1 MARAAAWPSTNDAVR
16 LMSMIRYH
24 SSSSS
29 SRKSW
34 IESAPALL
42 TSTSRRPSPRTASS
56 TARWQSGGLATSPTT
71 VRASAPDAGHLGGDV
86 GDARGVEVE
95 QRDPGGALLREAVGG
110 GPPDAAGSPADQRG
124 QAFEL
129 LHACVPFHAG
139 A

>member
-1 MARAAAWPSTNDAVR
+1 
-16 LMSMIRYH
+16 MIRYH

-71 VRASAPDAGHLGGDV
+71 VRGSVPMSGHLGGYV
-86 GDARGVEVE
+86 GDALGVLVK
-95 QRDPGGALLREAVGG
+95 QRDPGRALLSEAVRG
-110 GPPDAAGSPADQRG
+110 GPTDAAGSHR
-124 QAFEL
+124 
-129 LHACVPFHAG
+129 
-139 A
+139 

>member
-1 MARAAAWPSTNDAVR
+1 
-16 LMSMIRYH
+16 MIRYH

-56 TARWQSGGLATSPTT
+56 TARRQSGGLATSPTA
-71 VRASAPDAGHLGGDV
+71 VRGSAPMPATSAATSAMREASWSNSV
-86 GDARGVEVE
+86 TRA
-95 QRDPGGALLREAVGG
+95 ALLGEAVRG

-124 QAFEL
+124 HPFEPS
-129 LHACVPFHAG
+129 HVQSPSTSEA
-139 A
+139 